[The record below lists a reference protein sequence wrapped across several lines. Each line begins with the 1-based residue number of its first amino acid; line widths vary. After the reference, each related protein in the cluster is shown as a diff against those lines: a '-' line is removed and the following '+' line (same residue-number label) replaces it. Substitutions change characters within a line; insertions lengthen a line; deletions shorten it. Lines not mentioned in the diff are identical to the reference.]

1 MTEVALTPLQHCQ
14 PLCGSGNSG
23 LRPHGVEWRLRL
35 GGPMASRRRTM
46 PFDIWSDLALTA
58 LCGTALVTW
67 IRRLQFDAN
76 RASRRIR
83 QVRHR
88 RTAHPLPSA
97 PIPMLEFALEMPGG
111 GVDCPLFAIARRA
124 GPGACCPR
132 AGARACA
139 GAGLASRPLTLRR
152 AEVSGQLQAFR
163 LRQPKRAEGRRRPA
177 WVPGHVR

>member
-1 MTEVALTPLQHCQ
+1 MSRGDGSRPPRSTSALATLTI
-14 PLCGSGNSG
+14 SFVFG
-23 LRPHGVEWRLRL
+23 LLYRAVQTGERMPCRAVLGRLRAR
-35 GGPMASRRRTM
+35 GAASYRLSPGLQLART
-46 PFDIWSDLALTA
+46 
-58 LCGTALVTW
+58 
-67 IRRLQFDAN
+67 R
-76 RASRRIR
+76 
-83 QVRHR
+83 VRHR

-97 PIPMLEFALEMPGG
+97 PIPMLEFAFEMPGG
-111 GVDCPLFAIARRA
+111 GVDSPLFAIARRA

-132 AGARACA
+132 PGARACA